1 MVIFTSINPKEF
13 IPFMGIGGLRYSKEM
28 KIFNLCS
35 FDIHAPKI
43 NNLMP
48 SIPEMSELA
57 YQNHES
63 ALFEREY
70 FQYLDSNEAAFLD
83 MMKFMVPEF
92 YDANV
97 LTLIEILPF
106 ESKGRLFC
114 DSVVESLI
122 KYLYL
127 VYGIRAQVIQDAK
140 DIFNLNPSCGVF
152 SPEGLMRMDQAIS
165 VLSATCP
172 ELLQ

>member
-1 MVIFTSINPKEF
+1 MVIFTSIDPREF
-13 IPFMGIGGLRYSKEM
+13 VPFMGMGGLRYTKEM
-28 KIFNLCS
+28 KVFNLCS
-35 FDIHAPKI
+35 FDIYAPKI
-43 NNLMP
+43 NRLMP
-48 SIPEMSELA
+48 SIPEISELA

-83 MMKFMVPEF
+83 MMKFLVPEF
-92 YDANV
+92 YNANI
-97 LTLIEILPF
+97 LTLIEILPAGM
-106 ESKGRLFC
+106 KGRFFC

-127 VYGIRAQVIQDAK
+127 VYGIQPQVIQDAK
-140 DIFNLNPSCGVF
+140 DIFNLNPAFGVF
-152 SPEGLMRMDQAIS
+152 SPDGLMKMDQAIP

-172 ELLQ
+172 ELLE